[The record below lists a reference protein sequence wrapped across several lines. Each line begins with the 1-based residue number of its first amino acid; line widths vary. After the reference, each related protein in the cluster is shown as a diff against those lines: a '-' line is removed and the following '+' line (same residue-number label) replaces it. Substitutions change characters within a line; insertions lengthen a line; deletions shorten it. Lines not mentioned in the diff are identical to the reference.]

1 MAKPIKV
8 TILGDVSDLTK
19 KLDDGEQAV
28 SGFGVSLGNVAGK
41 VAGMAAK
48 FALVSGAVAGIGT
61 AISDAIAQ
69 ESLTDKLNAQ
79 LGATG
84 AQAKTYG
91 AAAGAL
97 YAKGYGESMADI
109 TEAIRGVVQNIDGM
123 STASQAEL
131 QRIGAKASD
140 TAKIFDQ
147 DLGGVTRAVGQMIR
161 TGLAA
166 NADEAFDI
174 IVAGFQRGVD
184 KSGDFLDTLNEY
196 GTMFRALGLDGQTAT
211 GLLSQGLQAGARD
224 ADKVADALKEFAI
237 RAKDGSKTTSD
248 GFAAIGL
255 SASEMAGK
263 FAAGGP
269 VAAAALDLTLDRL
282 RAIPDPVKRS
292 TAAVNLFGTQ
302 AEDLQDALYALDP
315 STAVAG
321 LGQVSGA
328 AAAAGN
334 TLHDNAQAKLEAFGR
349 TLSSGL
355 VTVLG
360 TYVVPL
366 IEKVAGV
373 LATVLGPALSV
384 AAGILT
390 STVIPALTS
399 LVDWVGRNADWLSV
413 VAGIIT
419 AVFLPA
425 LVAMGVQATISA
437 AQTVAAWTVS
447 KVQAIASL
455 VTQSAALVSLSA
467 LWVGLGLQSLMQS
480 ARVAAAWVLSK
491 VQAAASLA
499 GQMIAFVALGA
510 AWVGLGVQAAIQG
523 ARIAGAWVLSKVEAL
538 ASLAAQVPA
547 FAVLVAGWVALGVQS
562 LIRGAQMAAAWVMA
576 MGPIGWI
583 IAAVV
588 GLVALII
595 ANWDTVKQ
603 WTIDAWNA
611 VVDFIVSAGR
621 NIVRT
626 VTEHFNWVVDKV
638 RGAYNWVIDIWSGI
652 TGFFFN
658 LGGDIRRAIGDAFD
672 WVVSKIRGAIQWI
685 QDRISDV
692 GNFLSSINPFRA
704 MGGPIS
710 ATGVYTVGERGPEQV
725 LLPKGAQVI
734 PNHAA
739 AGGGS
744 GNGAVVNVYAQT
756 NANPYAIGR
765 EVAWAMR
772 TGGR

>member
-8 TILGDVSDLTK
+8 TILGDVSDLTQ
-19 KLDDGEQAV
+19 KLDDGDKAV

-48 FALVSGAVAGIGT
+48 FALVSGAVAGIGD
-61 AISDAIAQ
+61 AISDAMSR

-84 AQAKTYG
+84 EQAKTYG

-109 TEAIRGVVQNIDGM
+109 TEAIRGVVQNIDGLGN
-123 STASQAEL
+123 ASQADLE
-131 QRIGAKASD
+131 RIAAKASD
-140 TAKIFDQ
+140 TAKVFDQ

-161 TGLAA
+161 TGLAK

-174 IVAGFQRGVD
+174 IVAGFQHGVD

-196 GTMFRALGLDGQTAT
+196 GTMFRSLGLDGTTAT

-237 RAKDGSKTTSD
+237 RAKDGSKTTEE
-248 GFAAIGL
+248 GFQAIGL

-269 VAAAALDLTLDRL
+269 AAAAALDLTLDRL
-282 RAIPDPVKRS
+282 RAMPDPVKRS
-292 TAAVNLFGTQ
+292 AAAVNLFGTQ

-315 STAVAG
+315 STAAAALGNVAG
-321 LGQVSGA
+321 A
-328 AAAAGN
+328 ADKAGN
-334 TLHDNAQAKLEAFGR
+334 ALHDNAQARLETFGR
-349 TLSSGL
+349 SLSSGL

-366 IEKVAGV
+366 VEKVAGV
-373 LATVLGPALSV
+373 LTTVFGPAV
-384 AAGILT
+384 TAAAGFVND
-390 STVIPALTS
+390 TVVPALRS
-399 LVDWVGRNADWLSV
+399 FVDWVGRNSDWLTV
-413 VAGIIT
+413 VAGVIGS
-419 AVFLPA
+419 VFVPA
-425 LVAMGVQATISA
+425 LIAMGIQATISA
-437 AQTVAAWTVS
+437 AQTVGAWVVS
-447 KVQAIASL
+447 KAEAIASL
-455 VTQSAALVSLSA
+455 AMQSAAMVQLVA
-467 LWVGLGLQSLMQS
+467 QWIGLGVQALLQGAQ
-480 ARVAAAWVLSK
+480 VAGAWVLSK
-491 VQAAASLA
+491 VEALASLAVQAAA
-499 GQMIAFVALGA
+499 FVQLGA
-510 AWVGLGVQAAIQG
+510 AWVLIGIQAVANG
-523 ARIAGAWVLSKVEAL
+523 AQVAGAWVLSKVEAL

-547 FAVLVAGWVALGVQS
+547 FAVLMAGWISLGVES

-588 GLVALII
+588 ALVALII

-603 WTIDAWNA
+603 WTVDAWNA
-611 VVDFIVSAGR
+611 IVGAVTAAGRAVVDAVVGA
-621 NIVRT
+621 
-626 VTEHFNWVVDKV
+626 FNWVVDKV
-638 RGAYNWVIDIWSGI
+638 QWAGRLVQDAWSGI
-652 TGFFFN
+652 VDFFSG
-658 LGGDIRRAIGDAFD
+658 LGRGIRDAIGAAFD
-672 WVVSKIRGAIQWI
+672 WVVNKVRGILNWV
-685 QDRISDV
+685 QDRINDV
-692 GNFLSSINPFRA
+692 RGFLDKINPFRA

-710 ATGVYTVGERGPEQV
+710 TTGVYTVGERGPEQV
-725 LLPKGAQVI
+725 LLPKGAQVV
-734 PNHAA
+734 PNHSA
-739 AGGGS
+739 AGIEG
-744 GNGAVVNVYAQT
+744 GNGATVNVYAQT
-756 NANPYAIGR
+756 NADPYAIGR

>member
-8 TILGDVSDLTK
+8 TILGDVSDLTR
-19 KLDDGEQAV
+19 KLDDGDKAV
-28 SGFGVSLGNVAGK
+28 SGFGVSLGNVASK

-48 FALVSGAVAGIGT
+48 FAVVSGAVAGIGD
-61 AISDAIAQ
+61 AISDAISQ

-84 AQAKTYG
+84 AQAKAYG
-91 AAAGAL
+91 AAAGSL
-97 YAKGYGESMADI
+97 YAKGYGESMGDV
-109 TEAIRGVVQNIDGM
+109 TEAIRGVVQNIDGLRD
-123 STASQAEL
+123 ASQADLE
-131 QRIGAKASD
+131 RIAAKASD
-140 TAKIFDQ
+140 TAAVFDQ

-161 TGLAA
+161 TGLAG

-174 IVAGFQRGVD
+174 ITAGFQHGVD

-196 GTMFRALGLDGQTAT
+196 GTMFRSLGLDGKTAT

-237 RAKDGSKTTSD
+237 RAKDGSKTTED
-248 GFAAIGL
+248 GFKAIGL

-263 FAAGGP
+263 LAAGGP

-315 STAVAG
+315 STAVMS

-328 AAAAGN
+328 AVAAGN
-334 TLHDNAQAKLEAFGR
+334 TLHDNAQARLEVFGR
-349 TLSSGL
+349 TLSGGL

-373 LATVLGPALSV
+373 LAAVFGPAV
-384 AAGILT
+384 GAAAGIVND
-390 STVIPALTS
+390 TVIPALRS
-399 LVDWVGRNADWLSV
+399 LVDWVGRNSDWLSI
-413 VAGIIT
+413 VAGVIGS
-419 AVFLPA
+419 VFLPA

-437 AQTVAAWTVS
+437 AQTVAAWVS
-447 KVQAIASL
+447 AKVESIASL
-455 VTQSAALVSLSA
+455 AAQSLALTQLAASWVSLGVQSF
-467 LWVGLGLQSLMQS
+467 LQSS
-480 ARVAAAWVLSK
+480 RVAAAWVLSK
-491 VQAAASLA
+491 VEALASLGVQAAA
-499 GQMIAFVALGA
+499 FVQLGA
-510 AWVGLGVQAAIQG
+510 AWVLMGTQAFVSG
-523 ARIAGAWVLSKVEAL
+523 AQVVGAWVQSKVEAL

-547 FAVLVAGWVALGVQS
+547 FASLVAGWVSLGLESV
-562 LIRGAQMAAAWVMA
+562 IRGAQMAAAWVTA

-583 IAAVV
+583 TTAVA
-588 GLVALII
+588 GLVTLII

-603 WTIDAWNA
+603 LTVDAWNA
-611 VVDFIVSAGR
+611 IVGAVTAAGRAVVDAVVFA
-621 NIVRT
+621 
-626 VTEHFNWVVDKV
+626 FNWVVDKV
-638 RGAYNWVIDIWSGI
+638 RSAKNAVVDAWSNVTEFFANIGRGI
-652 TGFFFN
+652 RDGIAN
-658 LGGDIRRAIGDAFD
+658 AID
-672 WVVSKIRGAIQWI
+672 WVTDKIRGAVNWI
-685 QDRISDV
+685 RDRFNDV
-692 GNFLSSINPFRA
+692 KNFLSSLNPFRA

-725 LLPKGAQVI
+725 LLPKGAQVV
-734 PNHAA
+734 PNHAS
-739 AGGGS
+739 AGAGRGT
-744 GNGAVVNVYAQT
+744 GATVNVYAQT